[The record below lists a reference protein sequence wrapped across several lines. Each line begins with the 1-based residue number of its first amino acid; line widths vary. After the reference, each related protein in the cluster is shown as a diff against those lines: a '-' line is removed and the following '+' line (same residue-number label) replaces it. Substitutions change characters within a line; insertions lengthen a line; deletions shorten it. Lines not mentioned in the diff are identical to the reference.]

1 MKYNLFRIAQEA
13 VANAVRHSEGRTVEV
28 ALKDNSNDL
37 ELSISDDGVGIDTAE
52 NSLRMGHYGIVGME
66 ERATQIGET
75 FHLYTHPGKGTTV
88 RVVLPRNGKE

>member
-1 MKYNLFRIAQEA
+1 M
-13 VANAVRHSEGRTVEV
+13 RHSEGRTVEV

-66 ERATQIGET
+66 ERATQIVM
-75 FHLYTHPGKGTTV
+75 FHLDTHPGKGTTV
-88 RVVLPRNGKE
+88 RAVLPRNGKE